1 MTTEKFALK
10 DTYWKNFS
18 LQDSDIEYLY
28 HTLLET
34 EVPLTSLELLTALI
48 DHRIKDEI
56 AHMKSQQQE
65 NKNIYL
71 PKGEFKKG
79 QSLAFPALSWK
90 RGKVTYVREGYN
102 PEVQSFHVIGVH
114 FDDEAEKEFAA
125 GIEDHKLNHPPE
137 IEIDIEAMSIHRI
150 LANHEHDLLN
160 KLEDAMKANADFVQI
175 ARRWFPR
182 SLLVD
187 INIGHLNIAEAILD
201 MAGGGPLETPEI
213 MKHMDFDKSISPKLA
228 EFSLNYALQ
237 EDERFDEVG
246 PAGMIL
252 WYLQRLEPEDVR
264 KVPIFLRSHAKG
276 DDRSRLTKAMID
288 LEYELDDE
296 LSPPSPLY
304 QPNGTPKERCSIRLI
319 YPHWM
324 AGTLPLSQR
333 LSSIFPTAVQAPRV
347 RFWFVD
353 GETKEKFPAWV
364 VRKDRYVCGLG
375 EWYHTRG
382 LIPGSIVNLKV
393 GAKPGEIVLQTG
405 NQRSSRDYLRTVL
418 VGSDGGLVFAML
430 RQVVKAEYDE
440 RMGLFVANVE
450 GLKQIWEQNQRHPP
464 ALEMVMANMM
474 RNISKLTPQG
484 HIHASELYAAVNLII
499 RCPPAPIFSLL
510 TSEEN
515 FKHVGDL
522 YYHLKES

>member
-10 DTYWKNFS
+10 EDYWNKFT

-34 EVPLTSLELLTALI
+34 EMPLTSLELLTALI
-48 DHRIKDEI
+48 DRRIKDEI
-56 AHMKSQQQE
+56 THLKTQQQE

-71 PKGEFKKG
+71 PKGEYKKG
-79 QSLAFPALSWK
+79 QTLAFPALNWK
-90 RGKVTYVREGYN
+90 RGKVTHVREGFN
-102 PEVQSFHVIGVH
+102 PDVQEFHVIGVH
-114 FDDEAEKEFAA
+114 FDDGEEKEYAA
-125 GIEDHKLNHPPE
+125 GVVDHVLNNPPE
-137 IEIDIEAMSIHRI
+137 IEIDAEAMSINNI
-150 LANHEHDLLN
+150 LKNYEHGLLGA
-160 KLEDAMKANADFVQI
+160 LEDELNTNSDFVQI
-175 ARRWFPR
+175 AGRWFPR

-187 INIGHLNIAEAILD
+187 VNIGYLNIAEAMLD
-201 MAGGGPLETPEI
+201 MAGGGPLETAEI

-246 PAGMIL
+246 PAGVTL
-252 WYLQRLEPEDVR
+252 WYLHRLEPEDVR
-264 KVPIFLRSHAKG
+264 KMPLFLHSHPAAH
-276 DDRSRLTKAMID
+276 DRSKLTQAMLD

-296 LSPPSPLY
+296 LSPPSPRF
-304 QPNGTPKERCSIRLI
+304 QPDGAAKERCSIRLI

-324 AGTLPLSQR
+324 AGTLPLSER
-333 LSSIFPTAVQAPRV
+333 VSGIFPTAYEAPRV

-353 GETKEKFPAWV
+353 GETKERFPAWV
-364 VRKDRYVCGLG
+364 VRKDHYVCGLG
-375 EWYHTRG
+375 EWYRVRG
-382 LIPGSIVNLKV
+382 LIPGSIVNLKR
-393 GAKPGEIVLQTG
+393 GAKPGEIILMTG

-450 GLKQIWEQNQRHPP
+450 GLQQIWEQNQRHAPS
-464 ALEMVMANMM
+464 LENVVTNMM

-484 HIHASELYAAVNLII
+484 HIHASELYAAVNLLL

-510 TSEEN
+510 SSEVN
-515 FKHVGDL
+515 FTHVGDL
-522 YYHLKES
+522 YYHLKE